1 VSFTAINE
9 IFDHLGPTPWLCF
22 KNTRLLIDY
31 RRELDEALGMLT
43 LGGLEDM
50 SFSHESQAL
59 DAVSYKI
66 FMPKCSNVDVD
77 SVKVDMMT
85 ITPFIASKVATR
97 MRALKRYEL
106 VRLFN
111 HYIRLPSTRRM
122 AGDVFKAYCHIT
134 FSTRIKFKFVPMVRI
149 GGHTND
155 RGAKE
160 PQWHS
165 SHTKFP
171 ESTESKALEALH
183 VEASS
188 KTVSLSID
196 PSRIV
201 DYSMDEVTDGI
212 QVEANVYYILLK
224 ANQVGIDSFIL
235 HNDTLYLFQMTT
247 FAAYDIK
254 EKLMPFLLSLKG
266 TLSQSRW
273 HFIFAKPSLHIL
285 ACPVPKCTVLQDLV
299 LYSAEVEVES

>member
-1 VSFTAINE
+1 MLFVHSMASAPFKAAGVFFTAIDE
-9 IFDHLGPTPWLCF
+9 IFDHLGPTPRLCF
-22 KNTRLLIDY
+22 GNTRSLIDY
-31 RRELDEALGMLT
+31 RRKLDEALGILT
-43 LGGLEDM
+43 LGGLE
-50 SFSHESQAL
+50 
-59 DAVSYKI
+59 
-66 FMPKCSNVDVD
+66 
-77 SVKVDMMT
+77 
-85 ITPFIASKVATR
+85 
-97 MRALKRYEL
+97 EL

-111 HYIRLPSTRRM
+111 RYIRLPSTRRM
-122 AGDVFKAYCHIT
+122 AGDVFEAYCHII
-134 FSTRIKFKFVPMVRI
+134 FSTRIKFEFIPMVRI

-171 ESTESKALEALH
+171 ESTESKVLEALR

-196 PSRIV
+196 PSRVV
-201 DYSMDEVTDGI
+201 DYSTDKVTDGI
-212 QVEANVYYILLK
+212 QVEADVYYIPLK
-224 ANQVGIDSFIL
+224 ANQAGIDSFIL

-254 EKLMPFLLSLKG
+254 EKLVPFLLSLKG
-266 TLSQSRW
+266 TPSRSRW
-273 HFIFAKPSLHIL
+273 HFIFVKPSLHIL